1 MRRALFRSVILAT
14 LGVWGW
20 VFLGCL
26 SVVPVPVAL
35 AGMGLTVGAWVW
47 WVGRISLAR
56 STGAR

>member
-1 MRRALFRSVILAT
+1 
-14 LGVWGW
+14 VWGW